1 MSAVKEKPKGAPA
14 VASAEGGAYDHIR
27 VKKLTPVIGA
37 EIEGV
42 DLGGSLAP
50 ETVSEIKRAFHENL
64 VIFFRD
70 QTLSP
75 EQHIAFGRLFGDLH
89 LHPAAPSEPGH
100 PELMIIA
107 ADENS
112 SRANGEAWHTDV
124 SCDEHPPLGSILY
137 IKQTP
142 PHGGDTLFASMYAA
156 YDGLSPRM
164 KAYLEGLTAVHDGEH
179 VYRGL
184 YADLGVADRPRY
196 PVARHPVIR
205 THPETRRKCL
215 YVNSGF
221 TTHIEG
227 VNRDE
232 SDAIL
237 RYLFAHSAHPAFQC
251 RFRWTANAVAFWDNR
266 CAQHHAV
273 WDYWPN
279 RRYGNR
285 VTVKGDRPY

>member
-1 MSAVKEKPKGAPA
+1 MNIVKEKPKGAPA
-14 VASAEGGAYDHIR
+14 VAAAGGEAYAHIR
-27 VKKLTPVIGA
+27 VKKLTAVIGA

-42 DLGGSLAP
+42 DIGAGLTPAL
-50 ETVSEIKRAFHENL
+50 VDEIKRAFHENL

-70 QTLSP
+70 QHLSHD
-75 EQHIAFGRLFGDLH
+75 QHVAFGRLFGELH
-89 LHPAAPSEPGH
+89 CHPAAPSEPGR

-124 SCDEHPPLGSILY
+124 SCEEEPPLGSILY
-137 IKQTP
+137 IKETP
-142 PHGGDTLFASMYAA
+142 PVGGDTLFANMYAA
-156 YDGLSPRM
+156 YEALSPQM
-164 KAYLEGLTAVHDGEH
+164 KTYLEGLKAVHDGEH
-179 VYRGL
+179 VYRNL
-184 YADLGVADRPRY
+184 YPDVSAAEKPRY
-196 PVARHPVIR
+196 PVARHPIIR
-205 THPETRRKCL
+205 THPVTRKKCL

-227 VNRDE
+227 VSRDE
-232 SDAIL
+232 SDAVL
-237 RYLFAHSAHPAFQC
+237 RYLFTHMAHPAFQC

-285 VTVKGDRPY
+285 VTIKGDRPF

>member
-1 MSAVKEKPKGAPA
+1 MSAIKGKPARAPA
-14 VASAEGGAYDHIR
+14 VAQAKDEPYAHIR
-27 VKKLTPVIGA
+27 VRKLTPVIGA

-42 DLGGSLAP
+42 DLGSSLAA
-50 ETVSEIKRAFHENL
+50 EVVSEITRAFHENL

-70 QTLSP
+70 QSLTP
-75 EQHIAFGRLFGDLH
+75 ERHIAFGRLFGELH
-89 LHPAAPSEPGH
+89 IHPAAPGEPGY

-107 ADENS
+107 ADESS

-124 SCDEHPPLGSILY
+124 SCEEEPPLGSILY
-137 IKQTP
+137 IKESP
-142 PHGGDTLFASMYAA
+142 PVGGDTLFASMYAA
-156 YDGLSPRM
+156 YEALSPRM
-164 KAYLEGLTAVHDGEH
+164 KTYLEGLVAVHDGEH

-184 YADLGVADRPRY
+184 YADIGVADRPRY
-196 PVARHPVIR
+196 PVARHPVVR
-205 THPETRRKCL
+205 THPATGRKCL
-215 YVNSGF
+215 YVNTGF
-221 TTHIEG
+221 TTRIEG
-227 VNRDE
+227 LSPGE

-237 RYLFAHSAHPAFQC
+237 RYLFVHSAHPAFQC
-251 RFRWTANAVAFWDNR
+251 RFRWTTGAVAFWDNR